1 MAKNFTLLIIFILSI
16 NLSYSQWYY
25 KNFSFDGI
33 NRQYRI
39 YVPSNYNASNP
50 ASLVMTLHGM
60 GDNMTN
66 FSTIGMN
73 NIADTANIIVVV
85 PQALS
90 DPNAGTTWNSGAG
103 YMGYFPNSG
112 TNDVGF
118 LNALLDTVQSN
129 YAINQERVYSCGF
142 SMGGYM
148 TQRLACEL
156 TNRFTAVASVAGTI
170 GQNITN
176 CNSSKALPVAHF
188 HGTADGTVPYTN
200 NNLGIDVDSL
210 ISIWINRNNCSLT
223 PIQTTFPDLA
233 TDGYT
238 IDHFIYP
245 NGEQGSEVEL
255 FKVNGANHVWL
266 TYGNDIDYAIE
277 IWKFFNKHK
286 SMTTAGNEDISI
298 EEYIEIYPNPV
309 SEHMTLK
316 SSDYKTCYFD
326 IIDMNGKTLK
336 TGQFTYETKIE
347 ISELKSGLYF
357 LSFSSDKGIIK
368 RQKFVIK

>member
-1 MAKNFTLLIIFILSI
+1 MGVDVDLDLDWDLI
-16 NLSYSQWYY
+16 
-25 KNFSFDGI
+25 
-33 NRQYRI
+33 
-39 YVPSNYNASNP
+39 
-50 ASLVMTLHGM
+50 LH
-60 GDNMTN
+60 
-66 FSTIGMN
+66 
-73 NIADTANIIVVV
+73 
-85 PQALS
+85 LE
-90 DPNAGTTWNSGAG
+90 
-103 YMGYFPNSG
+103 
-112 TNDVGF
+112 
-118 LNALLDTVQSN
+118 LD
-129 YAINQERVYSCGF
+129 F
-142 SMGGYM
+142 
-148 TQRLACEL
+148 
-156 TNRFTAVASVAGTI
+156 
-170 GQNITN
+170 
-176 CNSSKALPVAHF
+176 
-188 HGTADGTVPYTN
+188 
-200 NNLGIDVDSL
+200 NLGIDVDSL